1 MEEVKLEFISP
12 TKLDELQDGESVNRE
27 VWIYDGIENG
37 ELILNI
43 NNWVISCVAN
53 NQSKSIDQWLV
64 NEETHSMKVGSQDE
78 ATDGYRMLDYQFA
91 VSMIGQLC
99 ETKDLV
105 TYLRSLQDVFKVG
118 RRQSEPNETNR
129 RTE

>member
-12 TKLDELQDGESVNRE
+12 RKLDELQDGESVNKK

-37 ELILNI
+37 ELTLNT

-53 NQSKSIDQWLV
+53 NESKSIAQWLV
-64 NEETHSMKVGSQDE
+64 NEETHTMKVGSQE
-78 ATDGYRMLDYQFA
+78 ETTDGFRILDYQFA

-99 ETKDLV
+99 EAKDLV
-105 TYLRSLQDVFKVG
+105 TYLQSLQDVFKVG
-118 RRQSEPNETNR
+118 RRQSEPNEMNR
-129 RTE
+129 KTE

>member
-12 TKLDELQDGESVNRE
+12 TKLDELQDGESVNKE

-105 TYLRSLQDVFKVG
+105 TYLQSLQDVFKVG

>member
-12 TKLDELQDGESVNRE
+12 AKLNELQDGESVNKE

-37 ELILNI
+37 ELMLNI

-53 NQSKSIDQWLV
+53 NESKPIDQWLV
-64 NEETHSMKVGSQDE
+64 NEETHTMKVGTQEE
-78 ATDGYRMLDYQFA
+78 AIGGFRILDYQFA

-99 ETKDLV
+99 EAKDLV
-105 TYLRSLQDVFKVG
+105 TYLQSLQDVFKVG

-129 RTE
+129 KTE

>member
-12 TKLDELQDGESVNRE
+12 RKLDELQDGESVNKK

-37 ELILNI
+37 ELTLNT

-53 NQSKSIDQWLV
+53 NESKSIDQWLV
-64 NEETHSMKVGSQDE
+64 NEETHTMKVGSQE
-78 ATDGYRMLDYQFA
+78 ETTDGFRILDYQFA

-99 ETKDLV
+99 EAKDLV
-105 TYLRSLQDVFKVG
+105 TYLQSLQAVFKVG
-118 RRQSEPNETNR
+118 RRQREPNEKTR
-129 RTE
+129 KPE